1 MGFTLNPFDPC
12 VANKMVND
20 AQLTVRYHVDDLMI
34 SHINNDVIIAFIK
47 AIKAI
52 YGDNLTESMGTK
64 HTYLGMEFD
73 YSCIEEV
80 KINMQKY
87 IVKIIDEF
95 PEEITS
101 TSATPAADYLFA
113 VREDGRKLNEVQAAA
128 FHHTVY
134 QLLFAAN
141 RARRDI
147 QTTASFLT
155 TRVQEPDEDD
165 WGKLLKRVLKYLN
178 GTRHLKLTLNA
189 SSMSFVIHWYIDGSV
204 IPNS

>member
-12 VANKMVND
+12 VANKMVDD
-20 AQLTVRYHVDDLMI
+20 AQLTVRWHVDDLMI

-52 YGDNLTESMGTK
+52 YGDNLAESMGTK

-73 YSCIEEV
+73 YLCIGEV

-87 IVKIIDEF
+87 IAKIIDEF
-95 PEEITS
+95 PEEIMS

-113 VREDGRKLNEVQAAA
+113 VREDGHKLNEEQATA

-134 QLLFAAN
+134 QLLFTAN
-141 RARRDI
+141 RARHDI
-147 QTTASFLT
+147 QTAVLFLT
-155 TRVQEPDEDD
+155 MRVQEPDEDD
-165 WGKLLKRVLKYLN
+165 WGKLKRVLKYLN
-178 GTRHLKLTLNA
+178 GMRYLKLTLSA
-189 SSMSFVIHWYIDGSV
+189 V
-204 IPNS
+204 P